1 MDNYVWKKVVK
12 LATVFRRDFL
22 QPFSFPKFKDNLGF
36 KDIFNVV
43 PSSKSDFVSD
53 GWVETEMNWEM
64 LVFKVFTL
72 C

>member
-1 MDNYVWKKVVK
+1 MFEKKVVK

-36 KDIFNVV
+36 KEIFIVV

-53 GWVETEMNWEM
+53 G
-64 LVFKVFTL
+64 
-72 C
+72 